1 MSKGISQARIERL
14 KNKKL
19 RKKAKEMMLK
29 QYPKLMADLETR
41 RKTFEAIDN
50 ANVAVDSNGKVQ
62 ILYEQDNNNLNN
74 LK

>member
-29 QYPKLMADLETR
+29 QYPKLMADPETR

>member
-29 QYPKLMADLETR
+29 QYSKLMADPETR